1 MPHVVRFGCFF
12 YCTFLPL
19 SPVYK
24 QPGWLSVDE
33 PRQGLTVKGRNNWSV
48 KEFANKYNLGNPVA
62 PNFFQ
67 AQWDE
72 YVPKL
77 YEMLG

>member
-1 MPHVVRFGCFF
+1 MLTSGPVLI
-12 YCTFLPL
+12 YCTSPL
-19 SPVYK
+19 SLSSVYK
-24 QPGWLSVDE
+24 QPGWLNVDE

-48 KEFANKYNLGNPVA
+48 KEFASKYNLGHPMA
-62 PNFFQ
+62 ANFFQ